1 MRIKELLVV
10 EGKTDLIFLK
20 SFLDADI
27 VITNGSEVS
36 HETLEFIKEA
46 NKRQGVIILT
56 DPDYPGLRI
65 RNIVSDYIGPC
76 KHAYIEKSKAIKGKK
91 VGIAETKKED
101 IIEALENVVSYDCNK
116 EKNITECDLYELG
129 LFGKDDSKIK
139 REKVCDYFHLGW
151 CNAKTFLKRVNMFGL
166 TLNDIK
172 DVMNDDNSN

>member
-1 MRIKELLVV
+1 MKKIKELIVV

-65 RNIVSDYIGPC
+65 RNIVSEYIGEC
-76 KHAYIEKSKAIKGKK
+76 KHAYVEKRKAIRGKK

-101 IIEALENVVSYDCNK
+101 LIEALSHLVTYNKNSVKNVD
-116 EKNITECDLYELG
+116 EIDLYNLG
-129 LFGKDDSKIK
+129 LIGKDDSKLK
-139 REKVCDYFHLGW
+139 RNQVCEFYHLGW
-151 CNAKTFLKRVNMFGL
+151 CNAKTFLKRINMFGL
-166 TLNDIK
+166 TIK
-172 DVMNDDNSN
+172 EIEAVIKDDNS

>member
-1 MRIKELLVV
+1 MKIKELIVV

-65 RNIVSDYIGPC
+65 RNIISEYIGEC
-76 KHAYIEKSKAIKGKK
+76 KHAYIEKSKAIRGKK
-91 VGIAETKKED
+91 VGIAETNKKD
-101 IIEALENVVSYDCNK
+101 IIEALNNVVTYSNTNS
-116 EKNITECDLYELG
+116 KNVTEVDLYEMGLLG
-129 LFGKDDSKIK
+129 KEDSKNK
-139 REKVCDYFHLGW
+139 RNIVCERYHLGW

-166 TLNDIK
+166 KVDDIK
-172 DVMNDDNSN
+172 DVIDK